1 MPAEYDPLRYG
12 PSTTGE
18 STTVPPRRT
27 PAIPPAGEVLARR
40 EDGKTAFASPPR
52 SRKHCRRGGRG
63 DGGVGKSPR
72 PVLVPVEVLAYDS
85 LTDHVR
91 LSLPEDV
98 VAALLSSGGDR
109 AKDRCDSHTHFH
121 VTERMYF
128 YMPDDIAHNPTVPH
142 LHVLEPDTTLSGG
155 LELFSV

>member
-1 MPAEYDPLRYG
+1 MTAEYDPLRYG
-12 PSTTGE
+12 PSIIGE

-40 EDGKTAFASPPR
+40 EEKTAFASPPR

-72 PVLVPVEVLAYDS
+72 SVLVPVEVLAYES
-85 LTDHVR
+85 LTDDVR

-98 VAALLSSGGDR
+98 VAALLSGDDR
-109 AKDRCDSHTHFH
+109 AEDRCDSHTHIFMILLLLLLYLNACIF
-121 VTERMYF
+121 TCLMTSR
-128 YMPDDIAHNPTVPH
+128 
-142 LHVLEPDTTLSGG
+142 TTL
-155 LELFSV
+155 EQ